1 MIENNCYV
9 IGSLPEAPVYE
20 DEQRYLDEE
29 IERKVA
35 HETEGMEDEERKQVE
50 NDLRSKRAVVG
61 NVNLVD
67 FECGSSEILY
77 FMDREEPWTIRALEI
92 DEIEQIIKWKIPN
105 YKLSLNL

>member
-1 MIENNCYV
+1 
-9 IGSLPEAPVYE
+9 
-20 DEQRYLDEE
+20 
-29 IERKVA
+29 
-35 HETEGMEDEERKQVE
+35 MEDEERKQVE

-92 DEIEQIIKWKIPN
+92 DEIEQIIK
-105 YKLSLNL
+105 